1 MRQLHCFF
9 VSMYLL
15 LMIKYLFSHK
25 IIEMGK
31 HCFWALVV
39 VIVMSGC
46 SGNKIE
52 NVSIAGHIKGLG
64 NDTIYVYGVDEF
76 YNFVD
81 TIYAKEDKFFYTIQ
95 ADTAG
100 KIILFFNETQAYP
113 VFFNKKD
120 KIIIEG
126 DIEQLNMPTVKGN
139 LANEKFG
146 AFLRNVE
153 SIENLSKE
161 VLEEKIDSFVHR
173 NQSSPISVYLLDAYL
188 IKEWQP
194 NYKKIK
200 QIIGTMTDKLQ
211 NDPSV
216 ERLKTYINLLEKTKK
231 EEIIPSFS
239 IPDINGEK
247 ISYATL
253 NSKYIFIYFWAS
265 WDEESRLTH
274 AKLRKINHTYAKYQ
288 KEKKKGEKKE
298 FAIVGISLDVDKKNW
313 KQAIKKDTLT
323 WKQVCD
329 LGGWNSNTAQQY
341 AVEKLPATILVNSAG
356 KVMERDIEWD
366 SLSVRLSNLLKEK

>member
-1 MRQLHCFF
+1 
-9 VSMYLL
+9 
-15 LMIKYLFSHK
+15 
-25 IIEMGK
+25 
-31 HCFWALVV
+31 
-39 VIVMSGC
+39 
-46 SGNKIE
+46 
-52 NVSIAGHIKGLG
+52 
-64 NDTIYVYGVDEF
+64 
-76 YNFVD
+76 
-81 TIYAKEDKFFYTIQ
+81 
-95 ADTAG
+95 
-100 KIILFFNETQAYP
+100 
-113 VFFNKKD
+113 
-120 KIIIEG
+120 
-126 DIEQLNMPTVKGN
+126 MPIVKGN
-139 LANEKFG
+139 LANEKLG
-146 AFLRNVE
+146 TFLRNLGN
-153 SIENLSKE
+153 IENLSKE
-161 VLEEKIDSFVHR
+161 AWEEKIDSFVHK
-173 NQSSPISVYLLDAYL
+173 NQSSPVSIYLLDTYL
-188 IKEWQP
+188 IREQQP

-200 QIIGTMTDKLQ
+200 QLIGTMTGKLQ

-231 EEIIPSFS
+231 EEIIPSIS